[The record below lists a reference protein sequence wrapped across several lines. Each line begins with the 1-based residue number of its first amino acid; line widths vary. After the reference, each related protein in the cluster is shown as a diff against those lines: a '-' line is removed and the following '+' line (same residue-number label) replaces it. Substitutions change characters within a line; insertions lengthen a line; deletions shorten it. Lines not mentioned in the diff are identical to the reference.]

1 MGKGDLRID
10 ILGTSIVI
18 SADEDARYLEDLL
31 GRYRAAIESTQNMTG
46 LKDPLKI
53 AILTGYL
60 LCDELQKSHTVSAK
74 LAAGKHEEQEAEQ
87 LTLELITRI
96 DNVLLEHKV

>member
-10 ILGTSIVI
+10 ILGTSIAI
-18 SADEDARYLEDLL
+18 SADEDAVYLEGLL
-31 GRYRAAIESTQNMTG
+31 DRYRVAIEDTQRITG

-60 LCDELQKSHTVSAK
+60 LCDELQKK
-74 LAAGKHEEQEAEQ
+74 QAAAEKAGTGDGEGKEAER
-87 LTLELITRI
+87 LTLELIARI
-96 DNVLLEHKV
+96 DDALEQRP

>member
-10 ILGTSIVI
+10 ILGTSITI
-18 SADEDARYLEDLL
+18 SADEDVSYLEDLL
-31 GRYRAAIESTQNMTG
+31 YRYRTAIENTQRATG

-60 LCDELQKSHTVSAK
+60 LCDELQKK
-74 LAAGKHEEQEAEQ
+74 YAAPGKPGAGDHEGKAAEQ
-87 LTLELITRI
+87 LTLELIARI
-96 DNVLLEHKV
+96 DDALEDRA